1 MGLLDVASGASND
14 SNTSLNSYSAPDVFD
29 FAPGIL
35 GVQDRPPS
43 PLPRMVLRGVLL
55 LFFVLLIWALFGRL
69 DIVSVAEGKLV
80 PVSYLKIVQPADSGI
95 VREIAIK
102 EGQHVEKD
110 QLLIK
115 MDANLSQAD
124 SKSIQNELQHK
135 SLELRR
141 IESELSGKAFTRQ
154 KSDAVEMF
162 NRVYAEYQSNRRAL
176 DDDIASER
184 SGMQKAYSDLA
195 ATKEI
200 QQKLEQTLPSYQ
212 AQEAAYDKLV
222 KDGFAGKLMGQE
234 KQRARIEN
242 EQDLRAQEY
251 NAKSL
256 QASIDQ
262 SQKRLNQIQ
271 SDYRQKLEADRVAIY
286 AEHQRLEQEWAK
298 QSHKNSLLELK
309 APQAGIVKDLATHT
323 PGTVVSPGTVLLT
336 LVPNNEA
343 LQAEVW
349 LKNSDAGF
357 VHVGQKVKV
366 KLMAYPFQKY
376 GMVDGKVLQVSA
388 DATDKTNPNTNQNNQ
403 NDNSPNTSV
412 ANTQLAYRTLIKL
425 DKQQLE
431 IEKEKLHL
439 TPGMQVAAEIKLADQ
454 TVMQYLLSPVSKAF
468 HEAGRERQA

>member
-1 MGLLDVASGASND
+1 LSFPNSSSQPSLQHSAAGSNEVD
-14 SNTSLNSYSAPDVFD
+14 SFD

-43 PLPRMVLRGVLL
+43 PLPRMVLRGVLIL
-55 LFFVLLIWALFGRL
+55 LFALLLWAIFGRL

-95 VREIAIK
+95 VREIAIT
-102 EGQHVEKD
+102 EGQHVIKD
-110 QLLIK
+110 QLLIR

-141 IESELSGKAFTRQ
+141 IEAELTGKAFTRLNT
-154 KSDAVEMF
+154 DAVEMF
-162 NRVYAEYQSNRRAL
+162 NRVYAEYQSNRRAH

-184 SGMQKAYSDLA
+184 ANMQKAYSDLA
-195 ATKEI
+195 ATREI
-200 QQKLEQTLPSYQ
+200 QHKLEQTLPSYQ

-256 QASIDQ
+256 QASIAQ
-262 SQKRLNQIQ
+262 SEKRLNQIQ
-271 SDYRQKLEADRVAIY
+271 SDYSQKLEAERVAIY

-323 PGTVVSPGTVLLT
+323 PGTVVSLGTVLMT

-349 LKNSDAGF
+349 LKNEDAGF
-357 VHVGQKVKV
+357 VHAGQAVKV

-388 DATDKTNPNTNQNNQ
+388 DATDKSGGNNNQNNQ
-403 NDNSPNTSV
+403 SDNQNTSGSSM
-412 ANTQLAYRTLIKL
+412 QLAYRTLIKL
-425 DKQQLE
+425 DKQQLQ
-431 IEKEKLHL
+431 IEQEKLRL
-439 TPGMQVAAEIKLADQ
+439 TPGMQVTAEIKLADQ
-454 TVMQYLLSPVSKAF
+454 TVIQYLLSPVTKAF
-468 HEAGRERQA
+468 HEAGRER

>member
-1 MGLLDVASGASND
+1 MGLLDLALGQPAT
-14 SNTSLNSYSAPDVFD
+14 SNTSPPPDVFD

-43 PLPRMVLRGVLL
+43 PLPRMVLRGVLILFLCL
-55 LFFVLLIWALFGRL
+55 LLWALFGRL

-80 PVSYLKIVQPADSGI
+80 PISYLKIVQPADSGI
-95 VREIAIK
+95 VREIAIT

-115 MDANLSQAD
+115 MDANLSEAD

-141 IESELSGKAFTRQ
+141 IEAELSGKAFTRQ
-154 KSDAVEMF
+154 KNDAVEMF

-176 DDDIASER
+176 QDDIASER
-184 SGMQKAYSDLA
+184 ANMQKTYSDLA
-195 ATKEI
+195 ATQEI
-200 QQKLEQTLPSYQ
+200 QHKLEKTLPSYQ

-251 NAKSL
+251 NGKSL
-256 QASIDQ
+256 QASIGQ

-323 PGTVVSPGTVLLT
+323 PGTVVSPGTVLMT

-349 LKNSDAGF
+349 LKNEDAGF
-357 VHVGQKVKV
+357 VHTGQAVKV

-388 DATDKTNPNTNQNNQ
+388 DATDKTNPNNNQANQ

-412 ANTQLAYRTLIKL
+412 ANTQLAYRTIVQLN
-425 DKQQLE
+425 KQHLT
-431 IEKEKLHL
+431 IEQEKLLL

-454 TVMQYLLSPVSKAF
+454 TVMQYLLSPVTKAF
-468 HEAGRERQA
+468 HEAGRER